1 MKILKKITRM
11 AAIVGSVLAFS
22 FAAYAADGDS
32 VILKKNGTDGVKV
45 SVGIGNAYK
54 EQITGVSLAL
64 KVDVEKGKEKI
75 TFSFSN
81 DLDDAETGSRYR
93 DGYLYLYVTCDH
105 GIFDQDDML
114 YLGELDAEA
123 STNAG
128 LKAVISFTDG
138 SLESVN
144 GVYSSKNVRPNE
156 VSDPV
161 TLSLTGSGNSNS
173 STDSGNSGSGSGHSS
188 SSSSRYNKNQL
199 NVSVP
204 SYVVKGTWKQNGN
217 QWIFVGSDGK
227 EYKNCWAA
235 VLNPYA
241 DTAAGQSAF
250 DWFHFD
256 VSGVMQTG
264 WLTDTDGNRYYLN
277 PVSDNTKGRMVT
289 GWVWIPD
296 AAGVSKCYYFNP
308 VSDGFRGKL
317 LTNTVID
324 GYTVNK
330 DGAWTV
336 NGVVQTR

>member
-11 AAIVGSVLAFS
+11 AAIVSSVIAFS
-22 FAAYAADGDS
+22 FAAYAADGDR
-32 VILKKNGTDGVKV
+32 VILKKSGTDGVKV

-64 KVDVEKGKEKI
+64 KVDVEKGEEKLS
-75 TFSFSN
+75 FSFSD
-81 DLDDAETGSRYR
+81 DLKDAETGSRYC
-93 DGYLYLYVTCDH
+93 DGYMYLYMTCDH

-123 STNAG
+123 ATNAG
-128 LKAVISFTDG
+128 LKAIISFADG

-144 GVYSSKNVRPNE
+144 GVYNSKNVMPNE
-156 VSDPV
+156 ISDPV

-173 STDSGNSGSGSGHSS
+173 STGSGNSGSGSGSS
-188 SSSSRYNKNQL
+188 SNRSNKRQSS
-199 NVSVP
+199 VSVP
-204 SYVVKGTWKQNGN
+204 SYVVKGIWKQNGN
-217 QWIFVGSDGK
+217 QWTFVGADGK
-227 EYKNCWAA
+227 EYKNSWAA

-241 DTAAGQSAF
+241 NTAAGQSVF

-256 VSGVMQTG
+256 AAGVMQTG

-277 PVSDNTKGRMVT
+277 PISDNTKGRMVT

-296 AAGVSKCYYFNP
+296 ASGVYKCYYFNP
-308 VSDGFRGKL
+308 MSNGFRGNL

-324 GYTVNK
+324 GYTVDA

-336 NGVVQTR
+336 NGVVQTK